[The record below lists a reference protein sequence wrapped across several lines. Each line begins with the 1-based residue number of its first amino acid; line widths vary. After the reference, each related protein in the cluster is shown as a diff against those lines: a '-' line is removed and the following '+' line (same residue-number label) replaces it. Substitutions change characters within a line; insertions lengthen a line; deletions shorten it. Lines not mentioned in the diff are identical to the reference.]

1 MLTAASQRPAGF
13 SPLNDRRLAARRLAA
28 LVAGALFLLAQG
40 YGVSVSDLWAG
51 PALAVLLIAL
61 APQVPIVG
69 ALALALTVRVL
80 TSEAISSRQAQHAT
94 SLNISGVILVFFI
107 LVAIGLLLRRR
118 RGVALSAALTGWICV
133 FTAVAVFR
141 HGTSTEMFR
150 EGLRELSIV
159 AVAVIVWNARGA
171 ITLVRAVRLVQIAG
185 IGAALL
191 AIYQLATH
199 TGLNIEGE
207 IRANGTF
214 THPNGAAVYFAIAV
228 TASLWSYLDNGRRRI
243 DAVLVV
249 VFAAATIATF
259 SIGGLASLLVMLGVY
274 GLSRP
279 GSAQVKLASCALGVL
294 LVAAFAATPLGAKR
308 LENESST
315 SIASAQV
322 RGAANTSLAWRFY
335 KWRTLLPLWRAAPLL
350 GQGLGTTVA
359 AEGTAENETAG
370 KVPHNE
376 YVRYL
381 VETGLVGLASVLLAL
396 AALMRRLW
404 RRRAW
409 RPDNAACLAL
419 GVVAGCALN
428 GLGDNT
434 LLYSTTGYAAAL
446 IVAAAFVAL
455 GAGPALLPSRS

>member
-1 MLTAASQRPAGF
+1 MVAWSQRPAGVPP
-13 SPLNDRRLAARRLAA
+13 SADRRLAPRRLSALAA
-28 LVAGALFLLAQG
+28 GVLILLVQG
-40 YGVSVSDLWAG
+40 YALSFSYLWAA
-51 PALAVLLIAL
+51 PALALLLIAI
-61 APQVPIVG
+61 APPVPIVP

-94 SLNISGVILVFFI
+94 SLNVSGVILVFFI
-107 LVAIGLLLRRR
+107 LLAIGLLLRRR
-118 RGVALSAALTGWICV
+118 RGVVLSAVLATWLCLFTG
-133 FTAVAVFR
+133 VAVMR
-141 HGTSTEMFR
+141 HGTSAEMFR
-150 EGLRELSIV
+150 EGLREISIL
-159 AVAVIVWNARGA
+159 ALAVIAWNSHGA
-171 ITLVRAVRLVQIAG
+171 ITLARAVRLVQIAG
-185 IGAALL
+185 VGAALL

-243 DAVLVV
+243 DAALVV

-279 GSAQVKLASCALGVL
+279 GSVRVKLAACALGLVL
-294 LVAAFAATPLGAKR
+294 VGAFAATPLGAKR

-315 SIASAQV
+315 SIASAEV

-335 KWRTLLPLWRAAPLL
+335 KWRTLLPLWRQAPLL
-350 GQGLGTTVA
+350 GQGLGSSVA
-359 AEGTAENETAG
+359 AEATAENETAG

-381 VETGLVGLASVLLAL
+381 VETGLVGLASVLFGLAV
-396 AALMRRLW
+396 LMRRLW
-404 RRRAW
+404 RRRSG
-409 RPDNAACLAL
+409 RVDNAACLAL
-419 GVVAGCALN
+419 GVLAGCALN

-446 IVAAAFVAL
+446 ILAAALVAR
-455 GAGPALLPSRS
+455 PATPSVPSGS